1 MKRSDLKALGLTPEQ
16 IDAVME
22 TNGDDIE
29 NAKTKMEEKKDKEIA
44 VLNDKLSKVDSKP
57 TDKST
62 DHEAE
67 LGKLKKELDDMK
79 AGKNDKVDEKK
90 DEGKPDDDELA
101 KARKELEDYKA
112 SIEVEKIAK
121 TKSTLLSKSLKDK
134 GANPKLID
142 LMVKEFDLE
151 KVELDGD
158 GDAQTIKGFDGMLK
172 PVQEKYAD
180 FFGKTEEKA
189 ADVANP
195 GKGNDSSPEPK
206 NLNEALRQKFE
217 KK

>member
-1 MKRSDLKALGLTPEQ
+1 MKRNELKALGLTPEQ

-44 VLNDKLSKVDSKP
+44 ALNDKLSKVDSKP

-79 AGKNDKVDEKK
+79 AGKNDPAPQTDDKK
-90 DEGKPDDDELA
+90 SDDDELA

-112 SIEVEKIAK
+112 SVEAEKIAK
-121 TKSTLLSKSLKDK
+121 AKSTLLSKSLKEK

-142 LMVKEFDLE
+142 LIAKEFDLS

>member
-1 MKRSDLKALGLTPEQ
+1 MKRNDLKALGLTPEQ

-29 NAKTKMEEKKDKEIA
+29 NAKTKMEEKKNKEIA
-44 VLNDKLSKVDSKP
+44 VLDDKLSKVDSKP
-57 TDKST
+57 TDKSN

-112 SIEVEKIAK
+112 SVEAEKIAK
-121 TKSTLLSKSLKDK
+121 TKSALLSKSLKDK

-142 LMVKEFDLE
+142 LFAKDFDLS
-151 KVELDGD
+151 KIELDGE
-158 GDAQTIKGFDGMLK
+158 GETQSIKGFDSMLK

-180 FFGKTEEKA
+180 FFGKTEQKS

-195 GKGNDSSPEPK
+195 AKTGGSPSEPK
-206 NLNEALRQKFE
+206 TLNEALHQKYD
-217 KK
+217 KT

>member
-1 MKRSDLKALGLTPEQ
+1 MKRNDLKALGLTAEQ

-29 NAKTKMEEKKDKEIA
+29 NAKTRMEEKKDKEIA

-57 TDKST
+57 TD
-62 DHEAE
+62 HEAE

-79 AGKNDKVDEKK
+79 AGKNDPAPQIDDKK
-90 DEGKPDDDELA
+90 SDDDDELA

-112 SIEVEKIAK
+112 SVEAEKIAK
-121 TKSTLLSKSLKDK
+121 AKSTLLSKSLKDK

-142 LMVKEFDLE
+142 LIAKEFDLS

-158 GDAQTIKGFDGMLK
+158 GEAQTIKGFDGMLK

-195 GKGNDSSPEPK
+195 GKGNDSSSEPK